1 MTARALPW
9 AFLAFVL
16 ACAAIQIPFARYLKN
31 RPVVEKIGYV
41 PQPEVLNMGSADQ
54 KQFLA
59 ALLVSKVL
67 TYFGSVTQQAE
78 HKVTI
83 PLDFRGIHRHI
94 EGALKLDPYNMD
106 TYYFSQAI
114 FVWDAR
120 NVRLANSML
129 DYGMKYRTW
138 DWYLP
143 FFAGFNS
150 AYFLKDYRKAADY
163 YRRAGDL
170 SGSDLYQSLAG
181 RYLQA
186 SGQTDLALVYL
197 ATMEKGARNDAVKKA
212 FGIRLAAFREV
223 KRIEVALANYRRDFG
238 SRPVTVQTLISSG
251 SLAPAPRDPYGG
263 EFYLLPDGTVST
275 TSKFAFAPKG
285 KKQ

>member
-1 MTARALPW
+1 MTARLLPSL
-9 AFLAFVL
+9 FLAFFL
-16 ACAAIQIPFARYLKN
+16 ACALVQIPFARYLKN

-41 PQPEVLNMGSADQ
+41 PHAELLKMGSADQ
-54 KQFLA
+54 KQFMA

-67 TYFGSVTQQAE
+67 TYFGGVTQQAE
-78 HKVTI
+78 RKVVI
-83 PLDFRGIHRHI
+83 PMDIRGIHRHL

-106 TYYFSQAI
+106 SYYFSQAL

-120 NVRLANSML
+120 NVPLANSLL

-186 SGQTDLALVYL
+186 SGQTDLAIAYL
-197 ATMEKGARNDAVKKA
+197 ATMEKGARSSAIKKA

-223 KRIEVALANYRRDFG
+223 KRIEAALARYRSENG
-238 SRPVTVQTLISSG
+238 KSPVTVQTLISSG
-251 SLAPAPRDPYGG
+251 YLAPPPRDPYGG
-263 EFYLLPDGTVST
+263 EFYLSPEGTVST

-285 KKQ
+285 KKP